1 MFIRREYHPR
11 TQDRLNKSPNSS
23 PTQDEELL
31 RIDKNV
37 IVSSKTGGIYSVS
50 AFAQNGSE
58 EGPMNAMVD
67 RVHVRQDYDVTEEE
81 RWASV

>member
-1 MFIRREYHPR
+1 MFTRREYHPR

-31 RIDKNV
+31 RIDKDST
-37 IVSSKTGGIYSVS
+37 VSSKTGGIYSVS

-58 EGPMNAMVD
+58 EGSIIAMVD
-67 RVHVRQDYDVTEEE
+67 RVHVRQDYDVIEGE